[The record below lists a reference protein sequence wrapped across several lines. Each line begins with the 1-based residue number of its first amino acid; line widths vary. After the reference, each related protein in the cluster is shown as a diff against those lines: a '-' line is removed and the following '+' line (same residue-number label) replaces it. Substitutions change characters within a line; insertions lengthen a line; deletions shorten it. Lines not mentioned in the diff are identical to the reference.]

1 MRVLLIGAILAFFS
15 INPIIAEIDQ
25 SAFKKDID
33 AIKTNAK
40 DGKSVFAL
48 VHDFSQ
54 KYKDKIGS
62 VAVEVPAPTVTMRDK
77 AGKKIASFDGLA
89 STKVLAATQ
98 EDAANVKDAH
108 KEASVTLAGAGGI
121 GDLISGVLG
130 TVMNVGMGL
139 LGSL

>member
-1 MRVLLIGAILAFFS
+1 MRVLFIGAILAFFS

-33 AIKTNAK
+33 AIKSNAK
-40 DGKSVFAL
+40 DGKSVFDL
-48 VHDFSQ
+48 VHNFSQ
-54 KYKDKIGS
+54 KYKDNIGS
-62 VAVEVPAPTVTMRDK
+62 VAVEVPAATVTMRDK
-77 AGKKIASFDGLA
+77 AGKKIASFDGLP
-89 STKVLAATQ
+89 STKVLAAT
-98 EDAANVKDAH
+98 EADAAHAKEDHKDA
-108 KEASVTLAGAGGI
+108 SVSLAGTGGI